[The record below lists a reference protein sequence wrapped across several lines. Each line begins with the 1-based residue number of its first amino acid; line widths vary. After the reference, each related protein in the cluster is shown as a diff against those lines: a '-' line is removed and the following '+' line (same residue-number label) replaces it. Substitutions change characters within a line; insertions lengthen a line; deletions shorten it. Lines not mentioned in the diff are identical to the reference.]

1 MNLFR
6 KFLSKKLPSSEPTY
20 AQGIAGFAVAIE
32 ESFLAIAGSPRDAQV
47 ARMEY
52 AAFSITLGTMI
63 LVSALPKDGED
74 KQGILNRLNGEAID
88 YLVSVSFPKS
98 RTALEEAVDTRYKD
112 YSFEISYE
120 IFQVEG
126 KNEHGGPMFAFA
138 SVMSNAYQI
147 EKTKTPLTKI
157 IGQLEVLLGAMART
171 MENTKRVAGDVR
183 R

>member
-1 MNLFR
+1 MNFFR
-6 KFLSKKLPSSEPTY
+6 KLLSQKLPANEPTY
-20 AQGIAGFAVAIE
+20 AQGIAGFAIDIE
-32 ESFLAIAGSPRDAQV
+32 ESFIEIVGSPRDVQV
-47 ARMEY
+47 ARTEY

-63 LVSALPKDGED
+63 LVSTLSEDAED
-74 KQGILNRLNGEAID
+74 KQGILNRLNSEAID
-88 YLVSVSFPKS
+88 YLVSVSFPKN
-98 RTALEEAVDTRYKD
+98 RTVLEEALDERYQD

-138 SVMSNAYQI
+138 SVMSNAYQM

-157 IGQLEVLLGAMART
+157 TGQLGVLLGSMART
-171 MENTKRVAGDVR
+171 MENTKRVAREVR